1 MNKII
6 IEHCVWEKMYQHVL
20 SDNNE
25 HFAFFLVNH
34 YQNQNDITFLVK
46 DVICID
52 DSELEPDGFGLKLKL
67 DGLLKVINRTK
78 KENKGLI
85 EIHSHP
91 FSTTNVR
98 FSRTDN
104 DGFAEFVPYILDDL
118 EGKPYAAMVLGQC
131 SVDAIC
137 WQNKVGKTVD
147 KIVIHGKNLRIIFP
161 SSIKKTAQMDKK
173 RYDRQILAFGVDAQK
188 TLAGLDVGI
197 VGLGGMGSEILQ
209 KLVYLG
215 VRSLVLIDDDKISE
229 DSLNRLIGAFASD
242 LGQTKVTIATRH
254 AKNIC
259 GEENVRIVP
268 KEKDVLNEDVI
279 KELVGVDFI
288 FGCVDNDGARTLLN
302 EIAKAFLIPYL
313 DCAVGIILEEEK
325 IVQIGGRAILVLPKK
340 PCLQCLY
347 EIDVDEATHFLQTE
361 REQQFNE
368 KQGYVSGVN
377 VPSPSV
383 VHLNGIVANAGLM
396 EFFSYVTGFRP
407 ANVYSIYDA
416 QKQKLVVRDVHL
428 DPKCFV
434 CNWIEGNGDK
444 ADIINRFAKRT
455 FDQKTGVEN

>member
-6 IEHCVWEKMYQHVL
+6 IEYSVWEKMHQHVL
-20 SDNNE
+20 SDDNE

-34 YQNQNDITFLVK
+34 YQNKNDITFLVK
-46 DVICID
+46 DAICID

-67 DGLLKVINRTK
+67 EGLLKVINRAK
-78 KENKGLI
+78 KEDRGLI

-91 FSTTNVR
+91 FSTANVR
-98 FSRTDN
+98 FSGTDN

-118 EGKPYAAMVLGQC
+118 AGKPYAALVLGQC
-131 SVDAIC
+131 SVDAIY
-137 WQNKVGKTVD
+137 WQNNVGKIVD
-147 KIVIHGKNLRIIFP
+147 KIVIHGKNLRTIFP
-161 SSIKKTAQMDKK
+161 SSIKKTEQIDEK

-188 TLAGLDVGI
+188 ILAGLDVGI
-197 VGLGGMGSEILQ
+197 VGLGGIGSEILQ

-215 VRSLVLIDDDKISE
+215 VRNLVLIDDDKISE
-229 DSLNRLIGAFASD
+229 DNLNRLIGAFSSD
-242 LGQTKVTIATRH
+242 LGKTKVTIATRH
-254 AKNIC
+254 ANNIC
-259 GEENVRIVP
+259 GKENVRIIP

-279 KELVGVDFI
+279 KELTGIDFI

-325 IVQIGGRAILVLPKK
+325 IVQIGGRAVLVLPKK
-340 PCLQCLY
+340 PCLHCLY
-347 EIDVDEATHFLQTE
+347 EIDVDEATHFLQTD

-368 KQGYVSGVN
+368 KQGYVSGIN
-377 VPSPSV
+377 VISPSV

-416 QKQKLVVRDVHL
+416 LKQKLVVRDVCP

-434 CNWIEGNGDK
+434 CNWIEGSGEK

-455 FDQKTGVEN
+455 FDQKTGVGN